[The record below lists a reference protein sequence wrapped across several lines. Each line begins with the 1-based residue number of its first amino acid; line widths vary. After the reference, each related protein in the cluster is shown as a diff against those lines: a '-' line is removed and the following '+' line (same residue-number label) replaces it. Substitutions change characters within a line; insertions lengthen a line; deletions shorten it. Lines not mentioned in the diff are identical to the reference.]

1 MQVSRNVVS
10 EPIRNPFR
18 AEFMESEGYIREQ
31 RAKKRLAERRAN
43 REHKQWQ
50 QAAFREE
57 QL

>member
-18 AEFMESEGYIREQ
+18 AEFMETENHIREQ
-31 RAKKRLAERRAN
+31 RAKKRLADRKASRER
-43 REHKQWQ
+43 KLWQ

>member
-10 EPIRNPFR
+10 EPIRNSFR

-31 RAKKRLAERRAN
+31 RTKKRLAERRAN

-57 QL
+57 

>member
-31 RAKKRLAERRAN
+31 RAKKRLVERKAS

>member
-10 EPIRNPFR
+10 EPIRNSFR

-31 RAKKRLAERRAN
+31 RAKKRLAERKAS